1 MEKRGRRK
9 TGGGGQE
16 ELNIYGAE
24 TKIKHNPSPNRSKRP
39 GT

>member
-16 ELNIYGAE
+16 ELNMCGAE
-24 TKIKHNPSPNRSKRP
+24 TKIKHMCD
-39 GT
+39 